1 MQYGAVDPELML
13 VLAELQAGVQEALQ
27 TRYVG
32 MYLQGS
38 LALGDFDRHS
48 DVDFVVAI
56 DGEVDDAQ
64 LTRLRDLHR
73 RIYALPSRWAQHLEG
88 AYLTLDAL
96 QRPVAEAPLH
106 WFLDHGSAE
115 LERSDH
121 DNQVIQR
128 YVLREQGVALD
139 GPDAVTLVPPVERTA
154 LREEMYAQLDEWMGG
169 YLKDPTP
176 LENGW
181 RQPYTVLTLCR
192 MLCTIQ
198 YATVASK
205 KVSAEWAMDT
215 LDERWIGLIERAW
228 SQRPDPALKARSK
241 ATPDDSRETL
251 AFVKHALELA
261 ASARPGALPVSP
273 RGAGRRL
280 TPYPRGVPTS

>member
-1 MQYGAVDPELML
+1 MSQAIDSDLMS
-13 VLAELQAGVQEALQ
+13 VLAELRAGIQEALGA
-27 TRYVG
+27 RYVG

-64 LTRLRDLHR
+64 LSRLRALHR

-88 AYLTLDAL
+88 AYLTLEAL
-96 QRPVAEAPLH
+96 KRPVDEAPLH

-128 YVLREQGVALD
+128 YVLREKGVVLD
-139 GPDAVTLVPPVERTA
+139 RPDAMGLVPPVEREA
-154 LREEMYAQLDEWMGG
+154 LRAEMYAQLDDWMGG
-169 YLKDPTP
+169 FLKDPAP

-198 YATVASK
+198 YATVVSK
-205 KVSAEWAMDT
+205 K
-215 LDERWIGLIERAW
+215 
-228 SQRPDPALKARSK
+228 
-241 ATPDDSRETL
+241 
-251 AFVKHALELA
+251 
-261 ASARPGALPVSP
+261 
-273 RGAGRRL
+273 
-280 TPYPRGVPTS
+280 

>member
-1 MQYGAVDPELML
+1 MTYRAFDPELML
-13 VLAELQAGVQEALQ
+13 VLAELQAGVQEALGA
-27 TRYVG
+27 RYVG

-38 LALGDFDRHS
+38 LALGDFDQHS

-64 LTRLRDLHR
+64 LSRLRDLHR

-96 QRPVAEAPLH
+96 EHPVSEAPLH

-121 DNQVIQR
+121 DNLVIQR
-128 YVLREQGVALD
+128 YVLREKGVALD
-139 GPDAVTLVPPVERTA
+139 GPDAMGLVRPVERAA

-169 YLKDPTP
+169 FLRNPARLD
-176 LENGW
+176 NGW

-205 KVSAEWAMDT
+205 KVSAEWAMDA
-215 LDERWIGLIERAW
+215 LEERWVGLIERAW
-228 SQRPDPALKARSK
+228 RQRPDPALKARSK
-241 ATPDDSRETL
+241 ADPEDARETA
-251 AFVKHALELA
+251 AFVQYALDLA
-261 ASARPGALPVSP
+261 AKGRPGALPLTP
-273 RGAGRRL
+273 RGAGGRL
-280 TPYPRGVPTS
+280 PPYPGGAPTS